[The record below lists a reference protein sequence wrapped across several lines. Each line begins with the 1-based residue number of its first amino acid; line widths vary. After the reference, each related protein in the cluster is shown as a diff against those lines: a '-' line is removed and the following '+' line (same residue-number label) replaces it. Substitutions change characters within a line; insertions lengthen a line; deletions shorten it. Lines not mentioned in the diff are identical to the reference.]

1 MLYLFIFAAVQWYT
15 KQNKTIMLMEP
26 AINLYSSNEK
36 SELIRENSQEILS
49 VLAAHQIALWE
60 YDIITGKCSFSN
72 DYFFTLGLKDA
83 GIIFE
88 DIDDFYR
95 FIHPEDIEFYKQAF
109 AEMLSSDS
117 KTSQIRVRC
126 ISEQGK
132 VIWLEDHFLSYKESC
147 ESHPGKLLAYTV
159 NVTSQCEKE
168 QHIKYLEEYNR
179 KIIEALPEFI
189 FIFDDNFFITDVLHI
204 KARHASNI
212 RLYCGIF
219 DAINDPI
226 MGVIVDKTR
235 SRWGKM
241 RGYIKFAPYLVS
253 LFMILFFVGNDNLS
267 YGMKMALTVFAFV
280 GLDVTYTAFDVP
292 MGALAFSMT
301 PNGTE
306 RTKLYGIASIGR
318 MIVGAIPAALV
329 AFAAWLPYFNSNL
342 DKAYLVAAVFSAV
355 FIIVFTRFTFSNCQ
369 ERMEH
374 SEETPSLN
382 ECIHLLLTN
391 RPLLML
397 FLCNIFFVIIKVSE
411 QCSFYFAYDSLF
423 NAKYNGLLDIM
434 KAPGSVLAG
443 LLVPIIVERLGAKSD
458 SKKFY
463 QVCCVLGIVLNG
475 LFALLTYNGIMNKP
489 ANQPVSTLTG
499 VIVLAFS
506 MLVTFPLEF
515 KNLMQKE
522 MEAETVDYVEWKSGK
537 RVEGTML
544 SIMSFTGKLEGT
556 LSSFIC
562 LQVLARTGYVEHTT
576 DVSTVQN
583 HSTLLGLFLM
593 TTVFPI
599 VGYLLMLIPMH
610 FYNITGD
617 GHRMMIKEIMARR
630 EKEKAEKESA

>member
-1 MLYLFIFAAVQWYT
+1 MGFVKRFLDKKIVT
-15 KQNKTIMLMEP
+15 KDVGEKTYITW
-26 AINLYSSNEK
+26 
-36 SELIRENSQEILS
+36 RE
-49 VLAAHQIALWE
+49 A
-60 YDIITGKCSFSN
+60 
-72 DYFFTLGLKDA
+72 
-83 GIIFE
+83 
-88 DIDDFYR
+88 
-95 FIHPEDIEFYKQAF
+95 
-109 AEMLSSDS
+109 
-117 KTSQIRVRC
+117 
-126 ISEQGK
+126 
-132 VIWLEDHFLSYKESC
+132 LSYAMGRGAQGMS
-147 ESHPGKLLAYTV
+147 
-159 NVTSQCEKE
+159 TSMTAS
-168 QHIKYLEEYNR
+168 KYV
-179 KIIEALPEFI
+179 
-189 FIFDDNFFITDVLHI
+189 NFFITDVLHI
-204 KARHASNI
+204 KTRHASNI

-253 LFMILFFVGNDNLS
+253 LFMILFFVGNNDLS
-267 YGMKMALTVFAFV
+267 YGAKMALTVFAFV

-318 MIVGAIPAALV
+318 MILGAIPAALV
-329 AFAAWLPYFNSNL
+329 AFAAWLPYFNSHL
-342 DKAYLVAAVFSAV
+342 DKAYLTAAIMSAV
-355 FIIVFTRFTFSNCQ
+355 FIIIFTRFTFSNCR

-374 SEETPSLN
+374 HEDTPSLN

-397 FLCNIFFVIIKVSE
+397 FLCNIFFVVIKVSE

-423 NAKYNGLLDIM
+423 NAKYNGFLDIM

-443 LLVPIIVERLGAKSD
+443 ILVPIIVERLGAKSD

-475 LFALLTYNGIMNKP
+475 LFALCTYNGIMNKP
-489 ANQPVSTLTG
+489 ADKPVSTITG
-499 VIVLAFS
+499 ILVLAFS

-562 LQVLARTGYVEHTT
+562 LQVLAHTGYVEHTA

-593 TTVFPI
+593 TTIFPVI
-599 VGYLLMLIPMH
+599 GYALMLIPMH
-610 FYNITGD
+610 FYNITGES
-617 GHRMMIKEIMARR
+617 HRKMMKDIIARR
-630 EKEKAEKESA
+630 KAEGQFSYDDGDETDAIADCAEEITEEKVAQKTE